1 MNIKLL
7 VVPAAALLTGGCSY
21 YGSQEAG
28 AFDPAAF
35 GEANR
40 QAYAAMIV
48 NPDPVYDEDIA
59 YSGEVANAAV
69 DAYRKGEVE
78 EPEVQT
84 QSGLTNLTG
93 SGGGSSG
100 GGN

>member
-1 MNIKLL
+1 MNIKLFIL
-7 VVPAAALLTGGCSY
+7 PAAAALTGGCSY

-28 AFDPAAF
+28 PFDPAAF

-48 NPDPVYDEDIA
+48 NPDPVYDEDMTYSAEIA
-59 YSGEVANAAV
+59 NEAV
-69 DAYRKGEVE
+69 EAYRAGEVE

-84 QSGLTNLTG
+84 QSGLQGLNNA
-93 SGGGSSG
+93 GGGG
-100 GGN
+100 GGGT